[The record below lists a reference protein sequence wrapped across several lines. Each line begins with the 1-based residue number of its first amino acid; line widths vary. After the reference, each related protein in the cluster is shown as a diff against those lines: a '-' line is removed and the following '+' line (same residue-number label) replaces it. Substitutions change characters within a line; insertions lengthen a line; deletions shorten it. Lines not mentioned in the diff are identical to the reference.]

1 MGHREFIKKGR
12 KNMAY
17 NTIIY
22 EQDEAIAYVTLNRP
36 KSMNSLNSELIGE
49 LNSAIDA
56 IVANNEISVVI
67 IKGGEKFFA
76 AGADIKE
83 IDNISSPVEAHNFV
97 SRVQSVINRIE
108 LIPKPV
114 IAAVSGYALG
124 GGCELAL
131 ACDIRIAA
139 ENAMFGLPEI
149 KLGVIPGGGGTQR
162 LPRLIGTGR
171 AKELLFTGDPINA
184 QEAYRIG
191 LANKVVPLE
200 SLLDEANKM
209 ASVLLERPG
218 VALMMNKIAV
228 NDGMNMDMRSALA
241 YEVRCFATLFS
252 TEDQKEGIQ
261 AFIEKRKPNFKG
273 I

>member
-1 MGHREFIKKGR
+1 MGHREFVKKGR
-12 KNMAY
+12 KNMDY

-49 LNSAIDA
+49 LDSAIDA

-83 IDNISSPVEAHNFV
+83 IDNLSSPLEAHNFV

-162 LPRLIGTGR
+162 LPRLIGAGR
-171 AKELLFTGDPINA
+171 AKELLFTGDSINA
-184 QEAYRIG
+184 
-191 LANKVVPLE
+191 
-200 SLLDEANKM
+200 LD
-209 ASVLLERPG
+209 SVLLERPG

-252 TEDQKEGIQ
+252 TEDQKEGIK